1 MLLCDEQL
9 KLVENKEDINSSKTI
24 LVNVVKKIITT

>member
-24 LVNVVKKIITT
+24 SVNVVKKIITT